1 MGYMEDILY
10 NYRVRRVTK
19 TYTYAAGGTDQIT
32 VVGPC
37 TEVVIHAYGTADA
50 KTLEPSAGIV
60 ALVSRFVVQTNKR
73 GTIWDMMGTEMEAM
87 SLTMFGGTQKND
99 TLAGSARDGWSW
111 VLPLTLDPGEMATCT
126 ITWGAVTDCA
136 SDLAGWTGVLRM
148 AVVIQQPKS
157 YFAFRGQVLGASG
170 VIGVGA
176 QYTQP
181 QIPIIPGFAL
191 CGGLVNSAITNA
203 TTIVTNLTW
212 TPAQI
217 LLSHG
222 DDYLIDALY
231 ESLRAINL
239 AQLGMGGFD
248 EAGVQLTA
256 RYGIPWHM
264 LAWRHTPVANNDST
278 QLTITNG
285 ATATFGPHHSRVAY
299 IYISGAITKDAAI
312 QVPST
317 AEVGGQVTLAQP
329 ARVISP
335 SAAIGPAVINA
346 GTQGGGTSLFNLR
359 GTRVL
364 K

>member
-10 NYRVRRVTK
+10 NYRVRRVNK
-19 TYTYAAGGTDQIT
+19 TYTFAAGGTDQIT

-37 TEVVIHAYGTADA
+37 TEVVIHMYGTTDA
-50 KTLEPSAGIV
+50 HTLEPSAGIV
-60 ALVSRFVVQTNKR
+60 AAISRFVVSTNRR
-73 GTIWDMMGTEMEAM
+73 GTIWDMMGTEMEAL
-87 SLTMFGGTQKND
+87 SLQMFGGTQKTD
-99 TLAGSARDGWSW
+99 TAGGYARDGFTW

-126 ITWGAVTDCA
+126 ITFGALTDVA
-136 SDLAGWTGVLRM
+136 SDLAGWTGVLRLS
-148 AVVIQQPKS
+148 VVIQQPRS

-170 VIGVGA
+170 VIALNA

-191 CGGLVNSAITNA
+191 CGGAVNSAITDA
-203 TTIVTNLTW
+203 TTIVTALTW

-222 DDYLIDALY
+222 DDYLIDSFYEAL
-231 ESLRAINL
+231 RGITL
-239 AQLGMGGFD
+239 AQLGMGGFL
-248 EAGVQLTA
+248 EAGTQAVS

-264 LAWRHTPVANNDST
+264 VAWRHTPVANNDST

-299 IYISGAITKDAAI
+299 VYVSGAITKDAAI
-312 QVPST
+312 PVPAT
-317 AEVGGQVTLAQP
+317 KEVGGQVTLAQP

-335 SAAIGPAVINA
+335 SQAIGPAVIPA
-346 GTQGGGTSLFNLR
+346 GTQGGTSLFNLR
-359 GTRVL
+359 GMRRQ
-364 K
+364 